1 MITTISRLLRAS
13 TVAAIALAGSTM
25 FAQVKPLK
33 FTEYDLP
40 NGLHVILHEDHR
52 APVVATIV
60 HYKVG
65 ARDEDPSRTGF
76 AHFFEHLMFEGTDK
90 IERGTIDKMIN
101 GAGGELNAYTSN
113 DETVYHFVVPSNQF
127 RLALWIE
134 AQRMRKLKVNQVGVE
149 TQRGVVKE
157 ERKNRYDNSPYGG
170 WREKSL
176 ELLFANTPYAWSPIG
191 SSQHIDSAAIPEFVD
206 FYNKFYQPNNAILVI
221 AGDFDEKV
229 ARETIDAYFGGYK
242 KAPEPPRPNFTKA
255 APFTQQVRDTIYD
268 QKARLPGVFISWQ
281 GIGISDKDVYA
292 AELLSTILATGES
305 SRLYHAV
312 VDSQQ
317 VAVQAAF
324 FNHALEYGGTA
335 SAIGIVA
342 PGKNVADA
350 EKAILSVLENVAM
363 NGITD
368 AELKKAKNIA
378 ESQYVGSRSDMHSI
392 AGALAHSKRYY
403 GKTDYLNNELDDY
416 LKVTKEDV
424 QRVAK
429 RLFSGTGRVTLIYIP
444 SKG

>member
-1 MITTISRLLRAS
+1 MQRFLL
-13 TVAAIALAGSTM
+13 LAGIVATM
-25 FAQVKPLK
+25 SANAQVKPLAFK
-33 FTEYDLP
+33 EYDLP

-90 IERGTIDKMIN
+90 IERGTVDKMIN

-134 AQRMRKLKVNQVGVE
+134 AQRMRKLIVNNVGVE

-170 WREKSL
+170 WREESQA
-176 ELLFANTPYAWSPIG
+176 LLFKNTPYAWSPIG

-206 FYNKFYQPNNAILVI
+206 FYNRFYQPSNAILVV

-229 ARETIDAYFGGYK
+229 ARENIEAYFGGYA
-242 KAPEPPRPNFTKA
+242 KAPSPPRPDFKKF

-268 QKARLPGVFISWQ
+268 QKARLPGVFITWQ
-281 GIGISDKDVYA
+281 GIGMEDKDVYA
-292 AELLSTILATGES
+292 AEVLTTILASGES
-305 SRLYHAV
+305 SRLYRAV
-312 VDSQQ
+312 VDSSQT
-317 VAVQAAF
+317 AVQATF
-324 FNHALEYGGTA
+324 FNQPLEYAGIA
-335 SAIGIVA
+335 SAIGIAA
-342 PGKNVADA
+342 PGKN
-350 EKAILSVLENVAM
+350 
-363 NGITD
+363 ITD
-368 AELKKAKNIA
+368 AEQAILKVLEEVASNGVSDEELQKAKNIA
-378 ESQYVGSRSDMHSI
+378 EAEFIGGRSDMHSI
-392 AGALAHSKRYY
+392 AGALAHSYRYD
-403 GKTDYLNNELDDY
+403 GSTDYLNTELDHY
-416 LKVTKEDV
+416 LKVSKADV

-444 SKG
+444 KKG